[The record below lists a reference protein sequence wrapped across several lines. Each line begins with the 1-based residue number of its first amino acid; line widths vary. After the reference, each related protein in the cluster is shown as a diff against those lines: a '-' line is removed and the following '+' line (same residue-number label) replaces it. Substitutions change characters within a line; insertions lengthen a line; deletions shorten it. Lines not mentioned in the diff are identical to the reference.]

1 MFSNLRAFGALTVYA
16 DEVESP
22 VDVRRSETTPP
33 SDEDAGDIERGPERF
48 MAYAHRIA
56 RTIRSG
62 LRYGVVRIAIS
73 KSLRRRQRLLVLG
86 ALVIVLRVLQV
97 CCLFQRRWRIVP
109 SSGKPNVGQCK
120 LRNCWH
126 IHCRRCCVPRLPSTA
141 AGQEHERHR
150 PRRRGDVSVP
160 GVRIAALAFGNH
172 PHSSRAI
179 PKGTLKAVST
189 EFRLLKTDIVVTRA
203 WFCGVTRRFS
213 AAVR

>member
-73 KSLRRRQRLLVLG
+73 KSSPTTVGAGRASNRVACVAGMLPIPATLENRSVQWQTQCGSMQVTQLLAYTLSAMLRT
-86 ALVIVLRVLQV
+86 
-97 CCLFQRRWRIVP
+97 
-109 SSGKPNVGQCK
+109 
-120 LRNCWH
+120 
-126 IHCRRCCVPRLPSTA
+126 TA
-141 AGQEHERHR
+141 TK
-150 PRRRGDVSVP
+150 
-160 GVRIAALAFGNH
+160 
-172 PHSSRAI
+172 HSSRA
-179 PKGTLKAVST
+179 
-189 EFRLLKTDIVVTRA
+189 RA
-203 WFCGVTRRFS
+203 RTPSPASSWRRQCS
-213 AAVR
+213 RCSHRCSCLR